1 MNTLYVAMKQLSH
14 LQGYETENTKFDV
27 VRF

>member
-14 LQGYETENTKFDV
+14 LQGYETENMKFDV

>member
-14 LQGYETENTKFDV
+14 LQGYETENKKFDV